1 MNLKYVSKEKLKEI
15 LLDPVLFSEEV
26 LGMPCVS
33 ETEERILR
41 SPANRICLAAGRRW
55 GKTTM
60 LAIYSLWFALTQA
73 KGKGKVAFF
82 GPAWEQC
89 DIFMEAFR
97 DVLECVDPVILKM
110 VNITENKKKQI
121 TINGCQIFTRSARR
135 TSRSIRGHGKNVKVL
150 IRDEDAFIPDAM
162 MKEIRPIRISN
173 KAKEFVC
180 STTGGHNHFY
190 KDYNSKVYESYRVTS
205 YDNKF
210 LDKREL
216 DAEKELLTQ
225 SEFNQEYMAEFI
237 DDRYSVFPQIL
248 IDYATD
254 FSRLQLDSPKDNV
267 DYVMG
272 VDLGRRRDA
281 TVICIGHADS
291 NHMVIDLI
299 KEVVYLQDGMYWS
312 NVLKEIEN
320 YVRIFRIKT
329 AHLDQTGIGDKP
341 TEDLRNSLI
350 SKNILCDVKGID
362 FTTRLKNSRTGLVN
376 GLLLKF
382 ERKEIHFPFCEKLT
396 RQLKNIRFE
405 VSDSPSASTGTYGT
419 FTHVGHDDYVSAL
432 MLCLNAMPDIRG
444 ELFYSRSSNIPGAEE
459 FQNPFEQP
467 QLIITN
473 PDSF

>member
-1 MNLKYVSKEKLKEI
+1 MNLKYASKEKLREI

-33 ETEERILR
+33 ETEEKILR
-41 SPANRICLAAGRRW
+41 SRANRICVAAGRRW
-55 GKTTM
+55 AKTTM

-73 KGKGKVAFF
+73 KGKGKIAFF

-89 DIFMEAFR
+89 EIFMDALR
-97 DVLECVDPVILKM
+97 DVLDLVDPVIKKM
-110 VNITENKKKQI
+110 VVVSENKKRQI

-135 TSRSIRGHGKNVKVL
+135 TSRSIRGHGRGVKVL
-150 IRDEDAFIPDAM
+150 IRDEDAFIPDLM

-173 KAKEFVC
+173 KAKEFAC

-190 KDYNSKVYESYRVTS
+190 KDFNSKVYESYKITS

-210 LDKREL
+210 LDKKEL
-216 DAEKELLTQ
+216 DGEKELLTE

-248 IDYATD
+248 IDYGTD
-254 FSRLQLDSPKDNV
+254 FNRSQLDEPKDNV
-267 DYVMG
+267 EYVMG

-281 TVICIGHADS
+281 TVICIGHVDG

-299 KEVVYLQDGMYWS
+299 KEVLYLDDGMYWS

-320 YVRIFRIKT
+320 YVKRFRVKT
-329 AHLDQTGIGDKP
+329 VHLDQTGIGDKP
-341 TEDLRNSLI
+341 TEDLRNSLLNQ
-350 SKNILCDVKGID
+350 NILCNVKGID

-405 VSDSPSASTGTYGT
+405 VSDSPSASSGTYGT

-444 ELFYSRSSNIPGAEE
+444 ELFYTRSSDIPHSEE
-459 FQNPFEQP
+459 FQHPFEQP

-473 PDSF
+473 QDVL